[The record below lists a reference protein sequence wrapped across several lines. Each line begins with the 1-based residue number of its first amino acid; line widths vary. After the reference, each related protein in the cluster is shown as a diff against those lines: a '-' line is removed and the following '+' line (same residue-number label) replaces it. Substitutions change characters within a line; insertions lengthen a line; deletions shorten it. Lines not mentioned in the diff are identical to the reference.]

1 MKKTNEAELVERFR
15 KLEAELVE
23 VLKIEGISFDDET
36 KKQSVKSQLKAYI
49 KKVEKARKVF
59 DEYESVAKEIEKI
72 AAAEGKKGSTSA
84 EISEEVVNLREDEI
98 VLGDEA
104 YLDKLEIVDG
114 KTVTV
119 KKKKKTSGAKEF

>member
-104 YLDKLEIVDG
+104 YLDKLELVDG